1 MQIGIDLSITA
12 LNQAGSAVYAASLFE
27 ALQRVGPE
35 HTYQVFSVGHQRT
48 MGTRKTLASR
58 AKVLYHDLL
67 WTHGLLP
74 LQVARSM
81 IDVLHM
87 PAYIVPTFKSR
98 PTVVTIND
106 ALVISDPQ
114 IFPLWQ
120 RTYARL
126 FLPLSARCADAILTI
141 SEESKRN
148 ILRY

>member
-1 MQIGIDLSITA
+1 MRIGIDLSITA

-35 HTYQVFSVGHQRT
+35 HTYQVFSVGQRRT
-48 MGTRKTLASR
+48 MGTRKSLTSR

-74 LQVARSM
+74 LQVAHSN

-87 PAYIVPTFKSR
+87 PANFIPAIRTR

-106 ALVISDPQ
+106 ALVISEPQ
-114 IFPLWQ
+114 NFP
-120 RTYARL
+120 R
-126 FLPLSARCADAILTI
+126 
-141 SEESKRN
+141 
-148 ILRY
+148 